1 MEVIQQ
7 TDTAEQVADKV
18 FKPEIARPVS
28 SDFDTRRRKK
38 FQFDPMSNIGDSTY
52 HIVRTENYPFTSQH
66 LRLRR
71 VNHLRR
77 AVFARRQTFD
87 AIKTAPPALTSKTD
101 TSFAYLVESKHHPR
115 QQVDSLTDQ
124 NQVTGECIPRRVCE
138 FTSPRWLK
146 DKRMR
151 RKRLT
156 AEDRAI
162 LRHRRFKALG
172 INASVGELAHCL
184 ARICIANTSDV
195 SKRISKS
202 TAEGVAF
209 VLGESQRFLD
219 GVSEAVAG
227 KAEVLEHGGD
237 LEFCLFFSPMKL
249 MKSRQIL

>member
-1 MEVIQQ
+1 MEVAQQ
-7 TDTAEQVADKV
+7 TDTAEQAADEV

-28 SDFDTRRRKK
+28 SDFDTGRRKK
-38 FQFDPMSNIGDSTY
+38 FELDPMSDMGDGTY
-52 HIVRTENYPFTSQH
+52 HIVRTKDYPFARQH

-77 AVFARRQTFD
+77 VIFACRETFD
-87 AIKTAPPALTSKTD
+87 AIKTAPSTFTSETD

-115 QQVDSLTDQ
+115 QQVDCLTNQ

-138 FTSPRWLK
+138 FTSPRRLK

-162 LRHRRFKALG
+162 LRHRSLKALG
-172 INASVGELAHCL
+172 INALLRELAHCL

-195 SKRISKS
+195 AERISELA
-202 TAEGVAF
+202 AEGAAF
-209 VLGESQRFLD
+209 VLREPQRFMD
-219 GVSEAVAG
+219 GIGEAVACES
-227 KAEVLEHGGD
+227 EVWEHGRY
-237 LEFCLFFSPMKL
+237 LV
-249 MKSRQIL
+249 